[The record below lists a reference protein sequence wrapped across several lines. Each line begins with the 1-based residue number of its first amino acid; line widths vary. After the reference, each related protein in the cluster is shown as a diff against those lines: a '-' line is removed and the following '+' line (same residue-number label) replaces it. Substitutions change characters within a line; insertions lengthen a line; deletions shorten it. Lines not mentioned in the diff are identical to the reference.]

1 MIWEEALELAV
12 AQTGHERFR
21 ILCADSWPDHESYRR
36 VVLRLAGAPDPPEPD
51 HIRAARLIAE
61 HPPDPTDRRCCNG

>member
-1 MIWEEALELAV
+1 MNEEQRAYLQGWRA
-12 AQTGHERFR
+12 TGTDIQKRH
-21 ILCADSWPDHESYRR
+21 ASWRLSLPD
-36 VVLRLAGAPDPPEPD
+36 VPDPLPEPD

>member
-1 MIWEEALELAV
+1 MNPELLATLRKWQASDDPV
-12 AQTGHERFR
+12 QRAHAQWR
-21 ILCADSWPDHESYRR
+21 LSQPDT
-36 VVLRLAGAPDPPEPD
+36 LKDPLPEPD